1 MTGFPPPI
9 DIRRDG
15 HVHTRLCRHAT
26 GEMEE
31 YVLAAIDRGLTGM
44 VFLEHLEAGINYFER
59 TWLSEEDFDHYFREG
74 LRLRDRYAGRLEI
87 GLGVEVGYNP
97 AGEEELLSR
106 LTARS
111 WDRVGIS
118 CHFLPIDATGRHL
131 NLLSRQPQNIVIARE
146 MGVEHLLTGYLSTL
160 LQAVRALPGTV
171 LCHLDAA
178 LRHVPEV
185 AFTEDHFCQI
195 DALLG
200 AVGEKGMALEI
211 NTSGIAM
218 GREPFPAR
226 RILAMA
232 IEYGIPL
239 EAGSDAHRPEDVG
252 RYFSTL
258 PDYLTSAVS
267 P

>member
-1 MTGFPPPI
+1 MTNSPPPI

-15 HVHTRLCRHAT
+15 HVHTPLCRHAT

-31 YVLAAIDRGLTGM
+31 YVLAAIDRGLTGII
-44 VFLEHLEAGINYFER
+44 FLEHLEAGINYFER
-59 TWLSEEDFDHYFREG
+59 TWLSEEDFNQYFQEG
-74 LRLRDRYAGRLEI
+74 LRLRDRYADRLEI

-97 AGEEELLSR
+97 AGVEELLRR
-106 LTARS
+106 LAART

-118 CHFLPIDATGRHL
+118 CHFLPIDDTARHL
-131 NLLSRQPQNIVIARE
+131 NLLSRQPQNIAIARE
-146 MGVEHLLTGYLSTL
+146 MGVERLLTSYFATL

-178 LRHVPEV
+178 LRHVPDI
-185 AFTEDHFCQI
+185 AFTEAHFSQI
-195 DALLG
+195 NALLA
-200 AVGEKGMALEI
+200 AVRDKGMALEI

-218 GREPFPAR
+218 GREPFPSR

-252 RYFSTL
+252 RFFSGL
-258 PDYLTSAVS
+258 PDYLTFAVS